1 MTDKQREAIDLVTQL
16 AESEEFAVSMKF
28 EPGDMQFVNNYV
40 CVHGR
45 TAFEDYKDEGL
56 KRHLFRLWLSMPN
69 SRELHES
76 LTPTYGEVRAGMVRG
91 GIGGEC
97 GLRKYRSYEAL
108 ADQQGKF
115 LDNMDS

>member
-1 MTDKQREAIDLVTQL
+1 M
-16 AESEEFAVSMKF
+16 SMKF
-28 EPGDMQFVNNYV
+28 EPGDMQFVNNHV
-40 CVHGR
+40 CVHGW
-45 TAFEDYKDEGL
+45 TAFEDYTDVGL

-97 GLRKYRSYEAL
+97 GLIKYRSCEAL

-115 LDNMDS
+115 LDNLDS